1 LLVLAASVGVLSAGC
16 WGDDGRTS
24 GSPTSSEGSGGGI
37 AEAITQEGIRA
48 DLGALQRIAD
58 ENGGTRA
65 SGTPGYEDSVQ
76 FVVGEL
82 RRAGYEPQLQEFR
95 YIDSRELGRPTLERT
110 SPRPMKYAYGEEFVS
125 LRYSGSGDVE
135 APAQPVD
142 TDSET
147 SGCESSDF
155 DGFQPGSIALVRRGG
170 CFVFVKVGNAVSA
183 GAKGVIVFND
193 GSPGHERPLEATL
206 LRPVTVPAVSLANA
220 RGKELADRAAERS
233 VRLHLR
239 TKTAARKRE
248 TANVLADLPGREA
261 GPPILL
267 GAHLDSIASGP
278 GINDNGSGV
287 AALLEL
293 AKAARR
299 LGVRPEQPIRF
310 AFWAAE
316 EAGLVGST
324 RYVQSLDDPSGEID
338 AVINLDMVGS
348 PNSEA
353 FVYEGDAAIE
363 QTLTESVRAEGLD
376 PVPLALEGRSD
387 HAPFSDAGVPV
398 GGLFTGS
405 DEPGPNGKPHD
416 ACYHRACDTLGNV
429 DIDLAE
435 HMAAAL
441 ARAVFGGLTRISP

>member
-1 LLVLAASVGVLSAGC
+1 MLVLAASIGVLSAGC
-16 WGDDGRTS
+16 WGHDGGSS
-24 GSPTSSEGSGGGI
+24 GSPTSSGASRGAI
-37 AEAITQEGIRA
+37 AEAITQEGLRA
-48 DLGALQRIAD
+48 DLAALQRIAD

-65 SGTPGYEDSVQ
+65 SGTPGYDESVE
-76 FVVGEL
+76 FVVDEL

-95 YIDSRELGRPTLERT
+95 YTDSSELEQPVLERT
-110 SPRPMKYAYGEEFVS
+110 SPRPMRYAYGADFVS

-142 TDSET
+142 TESET

-155 DGFQPGSIALVRRGG
+155 DGFHPGSIALVRRGG
-170 CFVFVKVGNAVSA
+170 CFLFVKVGNAVSA
-183 GAKGVIVFND
+183 GANGVIVFND

-206 LRPVTVPAVSLANA
+206 LRPVAVPAVSLANDL
-220 RGKELADRAAERS
+220 GEKLADRAAKAS
-233 VRLHLR
+233 VRLHLH
-239 TKTAARKRE
+239 TKTAASKRE
-248 TANVLADLPGREA
+248 TANVLADLPGRKA
-261 GPPILL
+261 GPPLLL

-293 AKAARR
+293 AKEARR
-299 LGVRPEQPIRF
+299 LGVPPEHPIRF

-353 FVYEGDAAIE
+353 FVYKGDGAVE
-363 QTLTESVRAEGLD
+363 QMLTESVRAEGLD

-387 HAPFSDAGVPV
+387 HAPFADAGVPV

-405 DEPGPNGKPHD
+405 DEPGPDGEPHD

-429 DIDLAE
+429 DIDMAK
-435 HMAAAL
+435 HMAGAL
-441 ARAVFGGLTRISP
+441 ARAVFDDLTRAPS